1 LFLIAEITMGIVKR
15 HWKSIVWA
23 LLIFFFSVMPIRGV
37 PHYKLFQIPYF
48 DKWIHLMFYLVL
60 GALLFYEINA
70 TTGGSKINFKTILY
84 IGIITIGYGV
94 LIEFIQ
100 FSILPSRSGEPLDV
114 LANTTGFLLSAILY
128 KLHLKLNKKRI

>member
-1 LFLIAEITMGIVKR
+1 MGIVKR

-23 LLIFFFSVMPIRGV
+23 LLIFFFSVMPVRGV

-60 GALLFYEINA
+60 GAILFYEINA
-70 TTGGSKINFKTILY
+70 NRGSNANPFKTIFY
-84 IGIITIGYGV
+84 VGTITIGYGV

-100 FSILPSRSGEPLDV
+100 FAMLPSRSGDHWDV
-114 LANTTGFLLSAILY
+114 LANTSGFLLSAILY
-128 KLHLKLNKKRI
+128 KLHLVFNKKRI